1 MTKNKDPMLQEL
13 GTLINNRTATQKA
26 QAPFNEQAA
35 ILIDD
40 ALDLIKQVLV
50 KHSAAVLEEMHDQIV
65 ARNQRIKQLEDELE
79 WEDTEKSNYCQ
90 ILTALGMEEEG
101 DPVEGLNRLNGSV
114 ATLESECN
122 QLNDMTIK
130 QWALIEDLASM
141 CRRLSY
147 SVKRS
152 GDDKLAHQCVV
163 LLKKYDLGGSV
174 LRNMEGPADLCP
186 KPAPGLE
193 VDARGVLVKKPEL
206 EGGRDGD

>member
-1 MTKNKDPMLQEL
+1 MSDK
-13 GTLINNRTATQKA
+13 
-26 QAPFNEQAA
+26 PFNEQAA
-35 ILIDD
+35 ILIET
-40 ALDLIKQVLV
+40 ALDMIKQVLV

-79 WEDTEKSNYCQ
+79 WEDTEKSNYSQ

-122 QLNDMTIK
+122 QLNDITIN
-130 QWALIEDLASM
+130 QRLLIEDLASM
-141 CRRLSY
+141 CRRLGY

-152 GDDKLAHQCVV
+152 GNDKLAHQCVE

-174 LRNMEGPADLCP
+174 LRTNSSGAEGTAETPAVMPAKPP
-186 KPAPGLE
+186 KE
-193 VDARGVLVKKPEL
+193 KPS
-206 EGGRDGD
+206 